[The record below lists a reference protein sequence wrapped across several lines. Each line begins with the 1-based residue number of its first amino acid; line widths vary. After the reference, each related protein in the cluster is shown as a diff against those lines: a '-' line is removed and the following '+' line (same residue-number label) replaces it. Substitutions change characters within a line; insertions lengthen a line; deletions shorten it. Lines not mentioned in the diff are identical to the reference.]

1 MVETHID
8 ISSVAGE
15 TAIDKDSITSQDGS
29 VIVTETDNGVDLSV
43 VQKTITSEDGSIIVT
58 ETADNVD
65 LSVDIPIVTEEVDGL
80 ENHTDKELRDH
91 SYTNIAMRGAFT
103 DVDAA
108 IKSLQS
114 IDSQYKPQHGQAIQ
128 FTDTDG
134 KVHLF
139 RYFGYYNI
147 ERNGS
152 GREWVASAY
161 DEKNGKWCI
170 LKYTK
175 VGDLTVATSKT
186 DASLWTVKENILGSR
201 ERWFSL
207 TSGDG
212 KLVAL
217 SGNASQE
224 YAVSEDG
231 GESWR
236 LYSNIESGY
245 WRRIVFGMGKWWF
258 AHEKGLY
265 TTTDFSTFEDLTSRV
280 SSFKTTDMIVG
291 RNCTYFLDSDKKVY
305 VYDEDEK
312 TLSAP
317 TTLSTENQINQVVSL
332 EDGDVVA
339 FGSNSGIKTGVAYS
353 SRVMKWDGSGWT
365 TLYQNSATTLCGMMI
380 SQDLSHVV
388 EIHHTKLVLVD
399 LSTKKSTDIDLPES
413 VTNFSNFSVNG
424 NEILVVNGQHTEGD
438 SGSGNFAF
446 LIDML
451 TGKILNSEWSEIPI
465 LSSNKNTLLA
475 SNDGE
480 FANVNL
486 NGHLTYSEKSKTLST
501 ENSDRYEEY
510 ENYRLTDGEA
520 SLFVTTELSA
530 IAIGDAVY
538 SDEQCTTQIGTVE
551 NVHHNPN
558 NPNDV
563 VVKTNE
569 DSEVYRFV
577 GKQLDSLASSQAV
590 ANLWE
595 RVKDYSSN
603 TFYTKEQVNE
613 LVDVKIS
620 YKVVTE
626 LPETGESGI
635 IYFVPPIT
643 RTTQNEYEEYMWIDG
658 AFELIGTT
666 KVDLSD
672 YYTIEEV
679 DNALQAEA
687 DERKAED
694 AKLLPLA
701 GGTME
706 GNLNVSVN
714 GKIATPY
721 NVDTLGND
729 KWVKLFTITETT
741 TGEKSFFV
749 FDCIGRRSDA
759 RVCKVSMLCV
769 GTATSENALTVAQF
783 SDMSGEYREYGNP
796 KFYYRV
802 VDSTYEIWLK
812 CATWG
817 KISITNL
824 SENYLFKAS
833 HSVEWNGEVYSET
846 PENLIQGTYGIYAK
860 ASLEDGFGNRINTT
874 YAKKTDVYT
883 KTESDNLLS
892 SKADKS
898 SVERSVLEITDDNKD
913 TYIQKSSDGTQ
924 YGAETFLFLD
934 KEYDLVV
941 FNTST
946 NTSISLSG
954 IRPLGDLTEFSQG
967 YIVTLVGG
975 DAEGNNV
982 RLSEAGRVH
991 GYRYSF
997 AEYLYAHHGGQP
1009 YAQSGQCLFFQF
1021 MHYNGTWFSKSY

>member
-29 VIVTETDNGVDLSV
+29 IIVTETDNGVDLSV
-43 VQKTITSEDGSIIVT
+43 
-58 ETADNVD
+58 A
-65 LSVDIPIVTEEVDGL
+65 SVDIPIVTEEVDGL
-80 ENHTDKELRDH
+80 ESHTDKELRDH
-91 SYTNIAMRGAFT
+91 SFTNIAMRGAFT
-103 DVDAA
+103 DADAA
-108 IKSLQS
+108 VKALQS
-114 IDSQYKPQHGQAIQ
+114 IDSQYKPQQGQAIQ

-134 KVHLF
+134 NVRLF
-139 RYFGYYNI
+139 RYFGYYKI

-152 GREWVASAY
+152 GREWVDCAY

-175 VGDLTVATSKT
+175 VGDLTVATAKA
-186 DASLWTVKENILGSR
+186 DASLWTVKENILGSQ
-201 ERWFSL
+201 ERWFKL
-207 TSGDG
+207 ASGDG
-212 KLVAL
+212 KLIAL
-217 SGNASQE
+217 SGNISQE

-231 GESWR
+231 GESWK
-236 LYSNIESGY
+236 LYSNIPSTY
-245 WRRIVFGMGKWWF
+245 WVSIKFGMDKWWF
-258 AHEKGLY
+258 CGESKLY
-265 TTTDFSTFEDLTSRV
+265 TTTDFKTFENLSSGISSIGTCSDIAVGKSRSYIL
-280 SSFKTTDMIVG
+280 SST
-291 RNCTYFLDSDKKVY
+291 
-305 VYDEDEK
+305 K
-312 TLSAP
+312 TLYSYDAD
-317 TTLSTENQINQVVSL
+317 TKETIAKYVLSTENRINQVITTDDADIL
-332 EDGDVVA
+332 A
-339 FGSNSGIKTGVAYS
+339 LGSNVGYASKVYT
-353 SRVMKWDGSGWT
+353 SRILRCTDKGCT
-365 TLYQNSATTLCGMMI
+365 TLYQNSALTLCGMMI

-388 EIHHTKLVLVD
+388 EIYHTKLVLVD

-413 VTNFSNFSVNG
+413 VTNFSNYSVNG
-424 NEILVVNGQHTEGD
+424 NQLLVVNGQHKEGD

-510 ENYRLTDGEA
+510 ENYRLSDGEA

-595 RVKDYSSN
+595 RVKGYSSN
-603 TFYTKEQVNE
+603 TFYTKDQTYTKEQVNE

-666 KVDLSD
+666 EIDLSD

-679 DNALQAEA
+679 DNAIQAEA
-687 DERKAED
+687 DERKEED

-706 GNLNVSVN
+706 GNLNVSVA
-714 GKIATPY
+714 GQIATPY

-759 RVCKVSMLCV
+759 RVCKISMLCV
-769 GTATSENALTVAQF
+769 GTASSENALTVAQF

-802 VDSTYEIWLK
+802 VDNTYEIWLK

-824 SENYLFKAS
+824 SENYLFRVS

-898 SVERSVLEITDDNKD
+898 SVERSVLEITDDNKA
-913 TYIQKSSDGTQ
+913 TYIQKFKDNLNVGEES
-924 YGAETFLFLD
+924 YIVID
-934 KEYDLVV
+934 KEYDTIV
-941 FNTST
+941 FATSANNT
-946 NTSISLSG
+946 ISGISG
-954 IRPLGDLTEFSQG
+954 IRPTDELGGFSKGHIISIIGADDNEDNINLSQAGQEQGRPYSFSKYLYIHNGGEYKSQG
-967 YIVTLVGG
+967 GFY
-975 DAEGNNV
+975 
-982 RLSEAGRVH
+982 
-991 GYRYSF
+991 
-997 AEYLYAHHGGQP
+997 
-1009 YAQSGQCLFFQF
+1009 QF

>member
-161 DEKNGKWCI
+161 DEKNDKWCI

-510 ENYRLTDGEA
+510 ENYRLSDGEA

-603 TFYTKEQVNE
+603 TFYTK
-613 LVDVKIS
+613 
-620 YKVVTE
+620 
-626 LPETGESGI
+626 
-635 IYFVPPIT
+635 
-643 RTTQNEYEEYMWIDG
+643 
-658 AFELIGTT
+658 
-666 KVDLSD
+666 
-672 YYTIEEV
+672 
-679 DNALQAEA
+679 
-687 DERKAED
+687 
-694 AKLLPLA
+694 
-701 GGTME
+701 
-706 GNLNVSVN
+706 
-714 GKIATPY
+714 
-721 NVDTLGND
+721 
-729 KWVKLFTITETT
+729 
-741 TGEKSFFV
+741 
-749 FDCIGRRSDA
+749 
-759 RVCKVSMLCV
+759 
-769 GTATSENALTVAQF
+769 
-783 SDMSGEYREYGNP
+783 
-796 KFYYRV
+796 
-802 VDSTYEIWLK
+802 
-812 CATWG
+812 
-817 KISITNL
+817 
-824 SENYLFKAS
+824 
-833 HSVEWNGEVYSET
+833 
-846 PENLIQGTYGIYAK
+846 
-860 ASLEDGFGNRINTT
+860 
-874 YAKKTDVYT
+874 
-883 KTESDNLLS
+883 TESDNLLS

-898 SVERSVLEITDDNKD
+898 AVEKSVLEITDDNKA

-991 GYRYSF
+991 GYKYSF

>member
-15 TAIDKDSITSQDGS
+15 SAIDKDSITSQDGS
-29 VIVTETDNGVDLSV
+29 IIVTETDNGVDLSV
-43 VQKTITSEDGSIIVT
+43 E
-58 ETADNVD
+58 
-65 LSVDIPIVTEEVDGL
+65 SVDIPIVTEEVDGL
-80 ENHTDKELRDH
+80 ESHTDKALRDH

-108 IKSLQS
+108 IKALQS
-114 IDSQYKPQHGQAIQ
+114 IDSQYKPQQGQAIQ

-175 VGDLTVATSKT
+175 VGDLTVATAKT
-186 DASLWTVKENILGSR
+186 DASLWTVKENILGSQ

-217 SGNASQE
+217 SGNISRE

-231 GESWR
+231 GESWK
-236 LYSNIESGY
+236 LYSNIPSTY
-245 WRRIVFGMGKWWF
+245 WVSIKYGMDKWWF
-258 AHEKGLY
+258 CGESMLY
-265 TTTDFSTFEDLTSRV
+265 TTTDFKTFENLSSGISSIGPCSDIAVGKSRSYIL
-280 SSFKTTDMIVG
+280 SSTKTLYSYDADT
-291 RNCTYFLDSDKKVY
+291 KKVVAEY
-305 VYDEDEK
+305 V
-312 TLSAP
+312 
-317 TTLSTENQINQVVSL
+317 LSTENRINQVITTDDADIL
-332 EDGDVVA
+332 A
-339 FGSNSGIKTGVAYS
+339 LGSNAGYASKVYT
-353 SRVMKWDGSGWT
+353 SRILRCTDKGCT
-365 TLYQNSATTLCGMMI
+365 TLYQNSALTLCGMMI

-413 VTNFSNFSVNG
+413 VTNFSNFEVNG
-424 NEILVVNGQHTEGD
+424 NELLVVNGQHKEGD

-475 SNDGE
+475 SNDGD

-486 NGHLTYSEKSKTLST
+486 SGHLTYSEKSKTLST

-510 ENYRLTDGEA
+510 ENYRLSDGDG

-538 SDEQCTTQIGTVE
+538 SDEQCTTQIGAVE

-577 GKQLDSLASSQAV
+577 GKQLDSLASSQSV

-603 TFYTKEQVNE
+603 TFYTKEQTYTKEQVNE

-626 LPETGESGI
+626 LPETGGSGI
-635 IYFVPPIT
+635 IYFVPHIT

-679 DNALQAEA
+679 DNALQAES

-706 GNLNVSVN
+706 GNLNVSVA
-714 GKIATPY
+714 GQIATPY

-741 TGEKSFFV
+741 MGEKSFFV

-783 SDMSGEYREYGNP
+783 SDLSGEYREYGNP

-802 VDSTYEIWLK
+802 VDNTYEIWIK

-817 KISITNL
+817 KISITNI
-824 SENYLFKAS
+824 SENYLFRTA

-874 YAKKTDVYT
+874 YAKKTNVYT

-898 SVERSVLEITDDNKD
+898 AVEKSVLEITDDNKD

-982 RLSEAGRVH
+982 MLSEAGREH
-991 GYRYSF
+991 GYKYSF
-997 AEYLYAHHGGQP
+997 AKYLYAHHGGIT
-1009 YAQSGQCLFFQF
+1009 YARSGQCLFFQF